1 MWDFTKAFLSFSWA
15 MSLFGM
21 QQIANLVTPSK
32 GATAFRDMAQFT
44 EAGLSRELRT
54 AFRAGDNLQKSILD
68 RTHDRFTKKKRD
80 FSQAG
85 IHGDMGPAA
94 APAGDACCQAA
105 PATPTPEAQAFTVQ
119 SEGPKQ
125 QSPTTEI
132 GWGPMPKKDDE
143 TATVPVVGWGPMP
156 A

>member
-1 MWDFTKAFLSFSWA
+1 MWDFTKAFFSFSWA

-44 EAGLSRELRT
+44 EAGLNKELRT

-68 RTHDRFTKKKRD
+68 RTQDRFTKKKHD
-80 FSQAG
+80 CSHAG
-85 IHGDMGPAA
+85 IHGDTVAVP
-94 APAGDACCQAA
+94 PPSDNACCQAPPAA
-105 PATPTPEAQAFTVQ
+105 PNQQAQAFPVKPE
-119 SEGPKQ
+119 SPKQ

-132 GWGPMPKKDDE
+132 GWGPMPEKDDE
-143 TATVPVVGWGPMP
+143 TTPVTVVGWGPMP
-156 A
+156 T